1 MATPQSP
8 RLWSFLCTHIRPYLT
23 TSVASGVS
31 RRAFPAF
38 RTIHE
43 ALTVGTDELAVDGV
57 MLVAEHGDY
66 EFNDKEQKLYPRF
79 ELFLQIVD
87 TFRRTG
93 RSVPVFNDKHLLRL
107 SYARSDPVFDR
118 ATRRRRDRGRSST
131 VP

>member
-66 EFNDKEQKLYPRF
+66 EFNDKEQNLYPRF

-87 TFRRTG
+87 TFRRAG
-93 RSVPVFNDKHLLRL
+93 RSVPVFNDKHLSYRRTNAKRMVNCLRNSTL
-107 SYARSDPVFDR
+107 PSWPDP
-118 ATRRRRDRGRSST
+118 
-131 VP
+131 PCP